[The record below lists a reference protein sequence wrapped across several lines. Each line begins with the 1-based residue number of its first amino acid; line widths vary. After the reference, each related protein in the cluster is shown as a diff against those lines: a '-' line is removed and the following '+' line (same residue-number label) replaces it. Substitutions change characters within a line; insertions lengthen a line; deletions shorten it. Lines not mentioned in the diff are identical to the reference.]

1 MKQFEDIEVK
11 VKNGVIYARFS
22 SDNQREESIDAQ
34 IRAAKEFAEKKG
46 ITIVNVY
53 VDKAKSAKTDNRPQF
68 QQMINDSKVGNFS
81 YAIVH
86 KLDRFSRDRF
96 DSANNK
102 RKLKQ
107 NGVKVLSVLENLD
120 GSPESIILES
130 MLEGMA
136 EYYSAN
142 LAREVMKGMTEN
154 ALQAKHTGGIPPLG
168 YNVTSEKKYA
178 INDQEAPIVKLIFKR
193 YLEGFTY
200 KDIVDELNKL
210 GYKTK
215 KGTEFS
221 KGGLNKIF
229 SNEKYCGTYVFNQYA
244 NKNKNGKRNS
254 TIKKNKDEIIRIE
267 DGMPAI
273 ISKEDFEAVQKIM
286 AQNKVARGARKAK
299 VNYLLSGIIRC
310 GECGYAM
317 HGNKRPSGKDGE
329 YISYRCGCKKSKNLC
344 TNSEIRREPLEEYIL
359 TELENRLLSDEVI
372 PEIVKQVN
380 AKLVREEK
388 NQEDRLLALQS
399 KLEQTDKEIN
409 NIIDAIMTGMNSQ
422 SLKDKMSELEA
433 IKANQKIEIVT
444 VSAEVEEEV
453 VTEITEEQV
462 RAMVADMKEYIIKR
476 DLPQCKQLIK
486 DFVEQV
492 VVYRDHVE
500 VKFNMVFFHG
510 CKLIENYRLKIKK
523 IRENVILKIG

>member
-1 MKQFEDIEVK
+1 MRQFDGVK
-11 VKNGVIYARFS
+11 TKTKYAVIYARFS

-34 IRAAKEFAEKKG
+34 VRAAKDFAEKQG
-46 ITIVNVY
+46 ITIIKVY
-53 VDKAKSAKTDNRPQF
+53 IDKAKSAKTDNRPQF
-68 QQMINDSKVGNFS
+68 QQMIQDSKYGNFS
-81 YAIVH
+81 YVIVH
-86 KLDRFSRDRF
+86 KLDRFSRDRY

-120 GSPESIILES
+120 DTPESIILES

-154 ALQAKHTGGIPPLG
+154 ALQAKHTGGAPPIG
-168 YNVTSEKKYA
+168 YDVAKDKSYI
-178 INDQEAPIVKLIFKR
+178 INEQEAPIVRLIFKR

-200 KDIVDELNKL
+200 IDIVNELNKL

-215 KGTEFS
+215 RGTEFS
-221 KGGLNKIF
+221 KSGLNKIL

-244 NKNKNGKRNS
+244 NKNRDGKRNS
-254 TIKKNKDEIIRIE
+254 TIKKSEDEIIRIE
-267 DGMPAI
+267 GGMPAI

-286 AQNKVARGARKAK
+286 VQNKLARGTRKAK

-317 HGNKRPSGKDGE
+317 HGNKRPSGMDGE

-344 TNSEIRREPLEEYIL
+344 TNSEIRREPLEEFIL
-359 TELENRLLSDEVI
+359 SELETRLLSDEVI
-372 PEIVKQVN
+372 PEIVKHVN

-388 NQEDRLLALQS
+388 QEEDRLQALQA

-409 NIIDAIMTGMNSQ
+409 NIINAIMAGMNSQ
-422 SLKDKMSELEA
+422 TLKDKMNQLEVIKVNLEA
-433 IKANQKIEIVT
+433 EIV
-444 VSAEVEEEV
+444 VASSENKQEAVI
-453 VTEITEEQV
+453 EITEEQV
-462 RAMVADMKEYIIKR
+462 KEMVADMKKYVMER

-486 DFVEQV
+486 DFVEEV

-500 VKFNMVFFHG
+500 VKFNMVFFDDMNLG
-510 CKLIENYRLKIKK
+510 YIVKLQC
-523 IRENVILKIG
+523 IRK

>member
-1 MKQFEDIEVK
+1 MSKSLK
-11 VKNGVIYARFS
+11 YAVIYARFS

-34 IRAAKEFAEKKG
+34 IRAATDYAEKNSYVVIK
-46 ITIVNVY
+46 VY
-53 VDKAKSAKTDNRPQF
+53 IDKAKSAKTDDRPQF
-68 QQMINDSKVGNFS
+68 QQMIQDSRLGTFS
-81 YAIVH
+81 YVIVH
-86 KLDRFSRDRF
+86 KLDRFARNRY

-107 NGVKVLSVLENLD
+107 NGVRVLSVLENLD
-120 GSPESIILES
+120 DSPESIILES
-130 MLEGMA
+130 AIESFA

-142 LAREVMKGMTEN
+142 LAREVMKGMKEN
-154 ALQAKHTGGIPPLG
+154 ALQAKHTGGTPPLG
-168 YNVTSEKKYA
+168 YDVGSDKRYILNEK
-178 INDQEAPIVKLIFKR
+178 EVPIVRLIFKR
-193 YLEGFTY
+193 YLEGLTY
-200 KDIVDELNKL
+200 GDIVNELNKL

-215 KGTEFS
+215 RGTKFS
-221 KGGLNKIF
+221 KSGLNKIL

-244 NKNKNGKRNS
+244 NKNMNGKRNS
-254 TIKKNKDEIIRIE
+254 TVKKNEDEIIRIE

-286 AQNKVARGARKAK
+286 SQNKIARGTRKAK

-317 HGNKRPSGKDGE
+317 HGNKRPSGTDGE

-359 TELENRLLSDEVI
+359 SEIETRLLSDEVI
-372 PEIVKQVN
+372 PEIVKYVN

-388 NQEDRLLALQS
+388 QEEDRLQALQS

-409 NIIDAIMTGMNSQ
+409 NIINAIMAGMNSM
-422 SLKDKMSELEA
+422 SLKDKMNELEA
-433 IKANQKIEIVT
+433 IKVNLEAEIVMLT
-444 VSAEVEEEV
+444 SEVKQET

-462 RAMVADMKEYIIKR
+462 KVMVADMKKYVMER
-476 DLPQCKQLIK
+476 NLPQCKQLIK
-486 DFVEQV
+486 DFVEEV

-500 VKFNMVFFHG
+500 VKFSMVFFTAQVIWKDYSK
-510 CKLIENYRLKIKK
+510 CQRNTIKV
-523 IRENVILKIG
+523 E